1 MRALFKPSAAPGLE
15 MIECAEPNPG
25 PNDVKIRVEK
35 TGICG
40 TDLHIESWDAWA
52 ASAVN
57 APLIIGHEFSGRI
70 VELGTDVTSLE
81 VGALV
86 SGEGHIICGICRNC
100 RAGRRHMCKNT
111 SSVGVNRNGA
121 FAEYVVIPASNVWVH
136 SAAVDAELGAIFDPF
151 GNAVH
156 TALTF
161 PVAGED
167 VLITGAGPIGLMA
180 AKVARHVGA
189 RYVVVSD
196 INESRLELARSM
208 GVDIAVNPMTS
219 SIAATQKTLGMKE
232 GFDVALEMS
241 GAPTALPDILDN
253 LSHGGRIAVL
263 GLPSKEISINWAKL
277 VTHMITI
284 KGIYGREM
292 YETWYAM
299 NSLIQTGLDIR
310 DVITDRFP
318 ANDWEKAFA
327 AARSSNSGKVIMD
340 WS

>member
-1 MRALFKPSAAPGLE
+1 
-15 MIECAEPNPG
+15 
-25 PNDVKIRVEK
+25 
-35 TGICG
+35 
-40 TDLHIESWDAWA
+40 
-52 ASAVN
+52 
-57 APLIIGHEFSGRI
+57 
-70 VELGTDVTSLE
+70 
-81 VGALV
+81 
-86 SGEGHIICGICRNC
+86 
-100 RAGRRHMCKNT
+100 
-111 SSVGVNRNGA
+111 
-121 FAEYVVIPASNVWVH
+121 
-136 SAAVDAELGAIFDPF
+136 
-151 GNAVH
+151 
-156 TALTF
+156 
-161 PVAGED
+161 
-167 VLITGAGPIGLMA
+167 
-180 AKVARHVGA
+180 
-189 RYVVVSD
+189 
-196 INESRLELARSM
+196 M
-208 GVDIAVNPMTS
+208 GVDIAVNPMTT

-253 LSHGGRIAVL
+253 LSHGGRVAVL

-318 ANDWEKAFA
+318 ANEWEQAFA

>member
-1 MRALFKPSAAPGLE
+1 
-15 MIECAEPNPG
+15 
-25 PNDVKIRVEK
+25 
-35 TGICG
+35 
-40 TDLHIESWDAWA
+40 
-52 ASAVN
+52 
-57 APLIIGHEFSGRI
+57 
-70 VELGTDVTSLE
+70 
-81 VGALV
+81 
-86 SGEGHIICGICRNC
+86 
-100 RAGRRHMCKNT
+100 
-111 SSVGVNRNGA
+111 
-121 FAEYVVIPASNVWVH
+121 
-136 SAAVDAELGAIFDPF
+136 
-151 GNAVH
+151 
-156 TALTF
+156 
-161 PVAGED
+161 
-167 VLITGAGPIGLMA
+167 MA

-189 RYVVVSD
+189 RYVVISD

-241 GAPTALPDILDN
+241 GAPSALPDILDN

-318 ANDWEKAFA
+318 ADDWDQAFA

>member
-1 MRALFKPSAAPGLE
+1 
-15 MIECAEPNPG
+15 
-25 PNDVKIRVEK
+25 
-35 TGICG
+35 
-40 TDLHIESWDAWA
+40 
-52 ASAVN
+52 
-57 APLIIGHEFSGRI
+57 
-70 VELGTDVTSLE
+70 
-81 VGALV
+81 
-86 SGEGHIICGICRNC
+86 
-100 RAGRRHMCKNT
+100 
-111 SSVGVNRNGA
+111 
-121 FAEYVVIPASNVWVH
+121 
-136 SAAVDAELGAIFDPF
+136 
-151 GNAVH
+151 
-156 TALTF
+156 
-161 PVAGED
+161 
-167 VLITGAGPIGLMA
+167 MA

-219 SIAATQKTLGMKE
+219 SIAETQKALGMKE

-318 ANDWEKAFA
+318 ANDWDKAFA

>member
-1 MRALFKPSAAPGLE
+1 
-15 MIECAEPNPG
+15 
-25 PNDVKIRVEK
+25 
-35 TGICG
+35 
-40 TDLHIESWDAWA
+40 
-52 ASAVN
+52 
-57 APLIIGHEFSGRI
+57 
-70 VELGTDVTSLE
+70 
-81 VGALV
+81 
-86 SGEGHIICGICRNC
+86 
-100 RAGRRHMCKNT
+100 
-111 SSVGVNRNGA
+111 
-121 FAEYVVIPASNVWVH
+121 
-136 SAAVDAELGAIFDPF
+136 
-151 GNAVH
+151 
-156 TALTF
+156 
-161 PVAGED
+161 
-167 VLITGAGPIGLMA
+167 MA

-208 GVDIAVNPMTS
+208 GVDIAVNPMNS
-219 SIAATQKTLGMKE
+219 SIAETQKVLGMKE

-318 ANDWEKAFA
+318 ANDWDKAFA

>member
-1 MRALFKPSAAPGLE
+1 
-15 MIECAEPNPG
+15 
-25 PNDVKIRVEK
+25 
-35 TGICG
+35 
-40 TDLHIESWDAWA
+40 
-52 ASAVN
+52 
-57 APLIIGHEFSGRI
+57 
-70 VELGTDVTSLE
+70 
-81 VGALV
+81 
-86 SGEGHIICGICRNC
+86 
-100 RAGRRHMCKNT
+100 
-111 SSVGVNRNGA
+111 
-121 FAEYVVIPASNVWVH
+121 
-136 SAAVDAELGAIFDPF
+136 
-151 GNAVH
+151 
-156 TALTF
+156 
-161 PVAGED
+161 
-167 VLITGAGPIGLMA
+167 MA

-196 INESRLELARSM
+196 INESRLALARSM
-208 GVDIAVNPMTS
+208 GVDLAINPMTS
-219 SIAATQKTLGMKE
+219 SIAAAQKTLGMKE

-310 DVITDRFP
+310 DIITDRFP

>member
-1 MRALFKPSAAPGLE
+1 
-15 MIECAEPNPG
+15 
-25 PNDVKIRVEK
+25 
-35 TGICG
+35 
-40 TDLHIESWDAWA
+40 
-52 ASAVN
+52 
-57 APLIIGHEFSGRI
+57 
-70 VELGTDVTSLE
+70 
-81 VGALV
+81 
-86 SGEGHIICGICRNC
+86 
-100 RAGRRHMCKNT
+100 
-111 SSVGVNRNGA
+111 
-121 FAEYVVIPASNVWVH
+121 VVI
-136 SAAVDAELGAIFDPF
+136 
-151 GNAVH
+151 
-156 TALTF
+156 
-161 PVAGED
+161 
-167 VLITGAGPIGLMA
+167 
-180 AKVARHVGA
+180 
-189 RYVVVSD
+189 SD

-318 ANDWEKAFA
+318 ANEWDKAFA
-327 AARSSNSGKVIMD
+327 AARSSNAGKVIMD

>member
-1 MRALFKPSAAPGLE
+1 
-15 MIECAEPNPG
+15 
-25 PNDVKIRVEK
+25 
-35 TGICG
+35 
-40 TDLHIESWDAWA
+40 
-52 ASAVN
+52 
-57 APLIIGHEFSGRI
+57 
-70 VELGTDVTSLE
+70 
-81 VGALV
+81 
-86 SGEGHIICGICRNC
+86 
-100 RAGRRHMCKNT
+100 
-111 SSVGVNRNGA
+111 
-121 FAEYVVIPASNVWVH
+121 
-136 SAAVDAELGAIFDPF
+136 
-151 GNAVH
+151 
-156 TALTF
+156 
-161 PVAGED
+161 
-167 VLITGAGPIGLMA
+167 MA

-189 RYVVVSD
+189 RYVVISD

-318 ANDWEKAFA
+318 ANEWDKAFA
-327 AARSSNSGKVIMD
+327 AARSSNAGKVIMD

>member
-1 MRALFKPSAAPGLE
+1 
-15 MIECAEPNPG
+15 
-25 PNDVKIRVEK
+25 
-35 TGICG
+35 
-40 TDLHIESWDAWA
+40 
-52 ASAVN
+52 
-57 APLIIGHEFSGRI
+57 
-70 VELGTDVTSLE
+70 
-81 VGALV
+81 
-86 SGEGHIICGICRNC
+86 
-100 RAGRRHMCKNT
+100 
-111 SSVGVNRNGA
+111 
-121 FAEYVVIPASNVWVH
+121 
-136 SAAVDAELGAIFDPF
+136 
-151 GNAVH
+151 
-156 TALTF
+156 
-161 PVAGED
+161 
-167 VLITGAGPIGLMA
+167 
-180 AKVARHVGA
+180 VARHVGA
-189 RYVVVSD
+189 RYVVISD

-318 ANDWEKAFA
+318 ANEWDKAFA

-340 WS
+340 WA

>member
-1 MRALFKPSAAPGLE
+1 
-15 MIECAEPNPG
+15 
-25 PNDVKIRVEK
+25 
-35 TGICG
+35 
-40 TDLHIESWDAWA
+40 
-52 ASAVN
+52 
-57 APLIIGHEFSGRI
+57 
-70 VELGTDVTSLE
+70 
-81 VGALV
+81 
-86 SGEGHIICGICRNC
+86 
-100 RAGRRHMCKNT
+100 
-111 SSVGVNRNGA
+111 
-121 FAEYVVIPASNVWVH
+121 
-136 SAAVDAELGAIFDPF
+136 
-151 GNAVH
+151 
-156 TALTF
+156 
-161 PVAGED
+161 
-167 VLITGAGPIGLMA
+167 MA

-196 INESRLELARSM
+196 INESRLALARSM
-208 GVDIAVNPMTS
+208 GVDVAVNPTTS

-310 DVITDRFP
+310 DIITDRFP

>member
-1 MRALFKPSAAPGLE
+1 MRILTCLKPGEFAYSNGHVPEIKKGYALIKVQR
-15 MIECAEPNPG
+15 I
-25 PNDVKIRVEK
+25 
-35 TGICG
+35 GICG
-40 TDLHIESWDAWA
+40 TDLHAFEGTQPFFNYPR
-52 ASAVN
+52 V
-57 APLIIGHEFSGRI
+57 LGHELAGEI
-70 VELGTDVTSLE
+70 VEIETHADYRIGDQVSIIPYFSCGTCFACTQ
-81 VGALV
+81 GKT
-86 SGEGHIICGICRNC
+86 NC
-100 RAGRRHMCKNT
+100 CST
-111 SSVGVNRNGA
+111 L
-121 FAEYVVIPASNVWVH
+121 NVFGVH
-136 SAAVDAELGAIFDPF
+136 SDGGMAEFILIPIQALFKSASLDLDALALLEPLSIGAHGIKRSQIKPHEF
-151 GNAVH
+151 
-156 TALTF
+156 
-161 PVAGED
+161 
-167 VLITGAGPIGLMA
+167 VLIVGAGPIGLMA
-180 AKVARHVGA
+180 AKVVRHVGA
-189 RYVVVSD
+189 RFVVISD

-241 GAPTALPDILDN
+241 GAPSALPDILDN

-318 ANDWEKAFA
+318 ANDWDKAFA

>member
-1 MRALFKPSAAPGLE
+1 
-15 MIECAEPNPG
+15 
-25 PNDVKIRVEK
+25 
-35 TGICG
+35 
-40 TDLHIESWDAWA
+40 
-52 ASAVN
+52 
-57 APLIIGHEFSGRI
+57 
-70 VELGTDVTSLE
+70 
-81 VGALV
+81 
-86 SGEGHIICGICRNC
+86 
-100 RAGRRHMCKNT
+100 
-111 SSVGVNRNGA
+111 
-121 FAEYVVIPASNVWVH
+121 
-136 SAAVDAELGAIFDPF
+136 
-151 GNAVH
+151 
-156 TALTF
+156 
-161 PVAGED
+161 
-167 VLITGAGPIGLMA
+167 
-180 AKVARHVGA
+180 
-189 RYVVVSD
+189 
-196 INESRLELARSM
+196 M
-208 GVDIAVNPMTS
+208 GVDLAINPMTS
-219 SIAATQKTLGMKE
+219 SIAAAQKTLGMKE

-310 DVITDRFP
+310 DIITDRFP

>member
-1 MRALFKPSAAPGLE
+1 
-15 MIECAEPNPG
+15 
-25 PNDVKIRVEK
+25 
-35 TGICG
+35 
-40 TDLHIESWDAWA
+40 
-52 ASAVN
+52 
-57 APLIIGHEFSGRI
+57 
-70 VELGTDVTSLE
+70 
-81 VGALV
+81 
-86 SGEGHIICGICRNC
+86 
-100 RAGRRHMCKNT
+100 
-111 SSVGVNRNGA
+111 
-121 FAEYVVIPASNVWVH
+121 
-136 SAAVDAELGAIFDPF
+136 
-151 GNAVH
+151 
-156 TALTF
+156 
-161 PVAGED
+161 
-167 VLITGAGPIGLMA
+167 MA

-189 RYVVVSD
+189 RYVVISD

-318 ANDWEKAFA
+318 ANDWDKAFA

>member
-1 MRALFKPSAAPGLE
+1 MRGTTGAGNDHPQAACFSSPGEL
-15 MIECAEPNPG
+15 
-25 PNDVKIRVEK
+25 DHVERR
-35 TGICG
+35 
-40 TDLHIESWDAWA
+40 
-52 ASAVN
+52 AVRGN
-57 APLIIGHEFSGRI
+57 HAYF
-70 VELGTDVTSLE
+70 
-81 VGALV
+81 
-86 SGEGHIICGICRNC
+86 
-100 RAGRRHMCKNT
+100 
-111 SSVGVNRNGA
+111 
-121 FAEYVVIPASNVWVH
+121 
-136 SAAVDAELGAIFDPF
+136 AVDAELGAIFDPF

-196 INESRLELARSM
+196 INESRLTLARSM
-208 GVDIAVNPMTS
+208 GVDLAINPMTS
-219 SIAATQKTLGMKE
+219 SIAAAQKTLGMKE

-310 DVITDRFP
+310 DIITDRFP

>member
-1 MRALFKPSAAPGLE
+1 
-15 MIECAEPNPG
+15 
-25 PNDVKIRVEK
+25 
-35 TGICG
+35 
-40 TDLHIESWDAWA
+40 
-52 ASAVN
+52 
-57 APLIIGHEFSGRI
+57 
-70 VELGTDVTSLE
+70 
-81 VGALV
+81 
-86 SGEGHIICGICRNC
+86 
-100 RAGRRHMCKNT
+100 
-111 SSVGVNRNGA
+111 
-121 FAEYVVIPASNVWVH
+121 
-136 SAAVDAELGAIFDPF
+136 
-151 GNAVH
+151 
-156 TALTF
+156 
-161 PVAGED
+161 
-167 VLITGAGPIGLMA
+167 MA

-196 INESRLELARSM
+196 INESRLTLARSM
-208 GVDIAVNPMTS
+208 GVDLAINPMTS
-219 SIAATQKTLGMKE
+219 SIAAAQKTLGMKE

-310 DVITDRFP
+310 DIITDRFP

>member
-1 MRALFKPSAAPGLE
+1 
-15 MIECAEPNPG
+15 
-25 PNDVKIRVEK
+25 
-35 TGICG
+35 
-40 TDLHIESWDAWA
+40 
-52 ASAVN
+52 
-57 APLIIGHEFSGRI
+57 
-70 VELGTDVTSLE
+70 
-81 VGALV
+81 
-86 SGEGHIICGICRNC
+86 
-100 RAGRRHMCKNT
+100 
-111 SSVGVNRNGA
+111 
-121 FAEYVVIPASNVWVH
+121 
-136 SAAVDAELGAIFDPF
+136 
-151 GNAVH
+151 
-156 TALTF
+156 
-161 PVAGED
+161 
-167 VLITGAGPIGLMA
+167 
-180 AKVARHVGA
+180 VARHVGA
-189 RYVVVSD
+189 RYVVISD
-196 INESRLELARSM
+196 INDSRLERARSM

-318 ANDWEKAFA
+318 ANEWDKAFA

>member
-1 MRALFKPSAAPGLE
+1 
-15 MIECAEPNPG
+15 
-25 PNDVKIRVEK
+25 
-35 TGICG
+35 
-40 TDLHIESWDAWA
+40 
-52 ASAVN
+52 
-57 APLIIGHEFSGRI
+57 
-70 VELGTDVTSLE
+70 
-81 VGALV
+81 
-86 SGEGHIICGICRNC
+86 
-100 RAGRRHMCKNT
+100 
-111 SSVGVNRNGA
+111 
-121 FAEYVVIPASNVWVH
+121 
-136 SAAVDAELGAIFDPF
+136 
-151 GNAVH
+151 
-156 TALTF
+156 
-161 PVAGED
+161 
-167 VLITGAGPIGLMA
+167 MA

-189 RYVVVSD
+189 RYVVISD

-241 GAPTALPDILDN
+241 GAPSALPDILDN

-318 ANDWEKAFA
+318 ANDWDKAFA